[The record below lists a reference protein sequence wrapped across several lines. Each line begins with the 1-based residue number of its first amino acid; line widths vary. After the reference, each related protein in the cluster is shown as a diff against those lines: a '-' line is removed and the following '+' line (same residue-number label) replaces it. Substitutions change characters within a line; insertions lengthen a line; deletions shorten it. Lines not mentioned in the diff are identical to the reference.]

1 MRRKLL
7 SALTLGLVLATAT
20 GCSSSQLPR
29 LGLPTP
35 RDQQGKTVLFIWQ
48 SSWIAALAVGALVWG
63 LILWS
68 VIFHRRSRSK
78 VEVPPQFRYN
88 MPLEALFTIV
98 PLIMVMPTA
107 SQAGNFFGNISVK
120 IAGNKDNIAAAIAR
134 LEKTWKQYLP
144 EVPFEY
150 TFLDEHFEEL
160 YKSEQRQGILFTVF
174 SGIAIFIACLG
185 LLGLSAFSISQRL
198 KEIGIRKVLGAST
211 GGIVTLLSLDF
222 LKLVAF
228 AALIAFPIA
237 WFAMHNWLRDFAYR
251 IPIEWWVFAIA
262 GILAATVALV
272 TISIQ
277 ALKAALANPV
287 KSLRSE

>member
-1 MRRKLL
+1 MIIGIVKDFHYASMHEQIRPLVILNRPSLQILIYVKTAPGKTIE
-7 SALTLGLVLATAT
+7 ALTAARAVW
-20 GCSSSQLPR
+20 SQFIP
-29 LGLPTP
+29 
-35 RDQQGKTVLFIWQ
+35 QQ
-48 SSWIAALAVGALVWG
+48 
-63 LILWS
+63 
-68 VIFHRRSRSK
+68 
-78 VEVPPQFRYN
+78 
-88 MPLEALFTIV
+88 
-98 PLIMVMPTA
+98 
-107 SQAGNFFGNISVK
+107 
-120 IAGNKDNIAAAIAR
+120 
-134 LEKTWKQYLP
+134 
-144 EVPFEY
+144 PFEY